1 MDWCWPFGAA
11 SGLARRRHMM
21 DETTNVSLH
30 AEGGHFGTQLE
41 PPSTF
46 EAEDYQRAAGVAL
59 GEGQNGM
66 GTPLVNGDGS
76 LMQNKLTHE
85 TTD

>member
-1 MDWCWPFGAA
+1 
-11 SGLARRRHMM
+11 MM

-66 GTPLVNGDGS
+66 GTPLVNGDGTVGS
-76 LMQNKLTHE
+76 TVGSIVGSIVG
-85 TTD
+85 TIASR